1 MSLLQIENLSA
12 YYGSFQALFGISLAV
27 GEGEVVAIIGAN
39 GAGKSTFLKSIAG
52 LMDTKSGAILWDG
65 EPVGHLPAHEMV
77 RRGVILVPEGRRIFP
92 SLSVE
97 ENLLIGA
104 YRKRP
109 GPWNLAEI
117 YDLFPVLAE
126 RAHAPG
132 TALSGGMQQM
142 LAIGRGLMANPR
154 LLLFDEI
161 SLGLAPLVV
170 KDLYRALS
178 NIVARET
185 TALIVEQDI
194 AQAMAVSH
202 TLNCFQEGRIS
213 LQGRP
218 DELTR
223 EQISAA
229 YFGV

>member
-1 MSLLQIENLSA
+1 MSLLHIENLSA
-12 YYGSFQALFGISLAV
+12 YYGPFQALFDISMEV

-39 GAGKSTFLKSIAG
+39 GAGKSTFLQSVAG
-52 LMDTKSGAILWDG
+52 LIASTSAAIRWDG
-65 EPVGHLPAHEMV
+65 EPVGQLPAHEMV
-77 RRGVILVPEGRRIFP
+77 KRGVILVPEGRGIFP

-104 YRKRP
+104 YRGRA
-109 GPWNLAEI
+109 GAWNLREV
-117 YDLFPVLAE
+117 YRLFPILEE
-126 RAHAPG
+126 RAGDPG

-154 LLLFDEI
+154 LLLLDEI

-170 KDLYRALS
+170 KELYRALS
-178 NIVARET
+178 DIVARDT
-185 TALIVEQDI
+185 MILIVEQDV

-202 TLNCFQEGRIS
+202 TLYCFQEGRIS

-218 DELTR
+218 TELTK
-223 EQISAA
+223 EQIVSA
-229 YFGV
+229 YFGL